1 MRTDTHTLAMRITK
15 LLIESEL
22 TLNQQF
28 EVLQIVKKRIEIC
41 KEVAKDIKRTDQ
53 LNLQL

>member
-15 LLIESEL
+15 LLIKSEL
-22 TLNQQF
+22 TLNQQL

-41 KEVAKDIKRTDQ
+41 KGVAKDIKRLDQ

>member
-22 TLNQQF
+22 TLNQQL
-28 EVLQIVKKRIEIC
+28 EVLQIVKKRIYIC